1 MKNKFL
7 KILSVF
13 AVGAICFAL
22 SFAFT
27 GIADVILKI
36 AGVAL
41 VIVAA
46 ISLLPPRHDEPVNPE
61 YRYKV
66 RTPFMSAPE
75 RSAYELLVAA
85 LPEYEIF
92 PQIAL
97 VSVIDK
103 TNAAYRGEL
112 FRVVDFCAFTKTDLT
127 PVLAVELN
135 DASHNRADRKAR
147 DEKVKCILD
156 RAGLPILTLTL
167 DDLSLDPRS
176 LRKKAKPLIKR

>member
-13 AVGAICFAL
+13 AVGVICFAL

-27 GIADVILKI
+27 GVADVTLKI

-41 VIVAA
+41 VIIAT
-46 ISLLPPRHDEPVNPE
+46 INLLPPRHDEPVNPE

-75 RSAYELLVAA
+75 RAAYELLVDA

-112 FRVVDFCAFTKTDLT
+112 FRVVDFCAFTKDLT

-156 RAGLPILTLTL
+156 RAGLPLLTLTL
-167 DDLSLDPRS
+167 DDLSLDARY
-176 LRKKAKPLIKR
+176 LRKKAKSLINK

>member
-1 MKNKFL
+1 
-7 KILSVF
+7 
-13 AVGAICFAL
+13 
-22 SFAFT
+22 
-27 GIADVILKI
+27 
-36 AGVAL
+36 
-41 VIVAA
+41 
-46 ISLLPPRHDEPVNPE
+46 
-61 YRYKV
+61 
-66 RTPFMSAPE
+66 MSAPE
-75 RSAYELLVAA
+75 RNAYELLADA

-112 FRVVDFCAFTKTDLT
+112 FRVVDFCAFTKGDLT

-156 RAGLPILTLTL
+156 RAGLPLLTLTL
-167 DDLSLDPRS
+167 DDLALDPRS
-176 LRKKAKPLIKR
+176 IRKAAKQVMKR

>member
-7 KILSVF
+7 RMFIVF
-13 AVGAICFAL
+13 GVGAACFAL
-22 SFAFT
+22 SFLFGGTAD
-27 GIADVILKI
+27 IALKI

-41 VIVAA
+41 VIIAA
-46 ISLLPPRHDEPVNPE
+46 IGLLPPKTTEPVNPE

-66 RTPFMSAPE
+66 RAPFMSAPE
-75 RSAYELLVAA
+75 QSAFSLLEAA
-85 LPEYEIF
+85 LPEYVIF

-112 FRVVDFCAFTKTDLT
+112 FRVVDFCVFTKSDLV

-167 DDLSLDPRS
+167 DDLSLDARTV
-176 LRKKAKPLIKR
+176 RKAAKQAIKG

>member
-1 MKNKFL
+1 ML
-7 KILSVF
+7 IVF
-13 AVGAICFAL
+13 GVGAACFAL
-22 SFAFT
+22 SFAFS
-27 GIADVILKI
+27 GVADVALKV

-41 VIVAA
+41 VIISA
-46 ISLLPPRHDEPVNPE
+46 IGLLPPKTAEPVNPE

-66 RTPFMSAPE
+66 RSTPFMSAPE
-75 RSAYELLVAA
+75 RNAYELLADA

-112 FRVVDFCAFTKTDLT
+112 FRVVDFCAFTKGDLT

-156 RAGLPILTLTL
+156 RAGLPLLTLTL
-167 DDLSLDPRS
+167 DDLALDPRS
-176 LRKKAKPLIKR
+176 IRKAAKQVMKR